1 MDNGQLL
8 LDNQLCF
15 SLYRLSK
22 LMVSKYRP
30 LLDELDITYPQYLV
44 MMVMWEHG
52 EISVKDLGTKL
63 SLDSGTLTPLIKRL
77 CAKDILEKKRS
88 SKDERVVQVMLTE
101 KGSQLKEAALSVPE
115 RISCSTEIEVEKLIE
130 LKATLD
136 GLYGSWT
143 EWNWL

>member
-1 MDNGQLL
+1 
-8 LDNQLCF
+8 
-15 SLYRLSK
+15 
-22 LMVSKYRP
+22 MVSKYRP

-101 KGSQLKEAALSVPE
+101 KGSQLKEAALSVPG
-115 RISCSTEIEVEKLIE
+115 RISCTTEIELEKLIE

-143 EWNWL
+143 E

>member
-30 LLDELDITYPQYLV
+30 LLDELDLTYPQYLV

-52 EISVKDLGTKL
+52 EISVKELGAKL

-77 CAKDILEKKRS
+77 TAKGILEKKRS
-88 SKDERVVQVMLTE
+88 KEDERVVQVSLTQAGIE
-101 KGSQLKEAALSVPE
+101 LKTSALSVPE
-115 RISCSTEIEVEKLIE
+115 KISCTTHMELDKLIE
-130 LKATLD
+130 LKSTLD
-136 GLYGSWT
+136 GLYKNWT
-143 EWNWL
+143 E